1 MTAPTEATLD
11 SPTLTATFT
20 VAVFGIRT
28 RAVGNLTDVI
38 KRVDFTIKGTEQGQ
52 SFELPQSVEIADPNP
67 EQFIQLANVTEA
79 NVIAWVEENF
89 TNMDGVKAHIQY
101 VLDKQIA
108 EAAFASQPLPWAPA
122 PEPAPT
128 V

>member
-1 MTAPTEATLD
+1 M
-11 SPTLTATFT
+11 SATFEIKIN
-20 VAVFGIRT
+20 AIRT
-28 RAVGNLTDVI
+28 GAVGNLTDVI
-38 KRVDFTIKGTEQGQ
+38 KRVDFTVKGAEQGQ

-89 TNMDGVKAHIQY
+89 TNMGGVKAHIQY
-101 VLDKQIA
+101 VLDKEIA
-108 EAAFASQPLPWAPA
+108 AAAFASQPLPWAPA